1 MSVDGE
7 ATVDGKSVDVLPIDA
22 MKLVHTVAS
31 NFRKPQMLDDY
42 LVDDNLDGWA
52 ITISNDDGQ
61 SWIFEGDFGEA
72 LLVGQHNL
80 SDLIRTTLE
89 KDVWAFDGNTQD
101 IKITKVALSYFGDN
115 PDEHTE

>member
-22 MKLVHTVAS
+22 MKFVHTVAS

-72 LLVGQHNL
+72 LLVWQRNL
-80 SDLIRTTLE
+80 SELNPY
-89 KDVWAFDGNTQD
+89 NT
-101 IKITKVALSYFGDN
+101 
-115 PDEHTE
+115 